1 MKRKASSGRP
11 SCLREPWYGA
21 NVPESPLRSSRS
33 GIQGHENGPEDEPQG
48 HQAHAHHGRTGG
60 FREGV
65 HVTGLLF
72 HQHGREHQG
81 EGRAQTGDGQLE
93 AHGEGHRPAFEP
105 FGDAARN
112 GRAGNFTAQAE
123 EHDAHIGRL

>member
-1 MKRKASSGRP
+1 MADLIGH
-11 SCLREPWYGA
+11 LRRFPVKPGMT
-21 NVPESPLRSSRS
+21 VCTR
-33 GIQGHENGPEDEPQG
+33 IQGHENGPEDKPQG
-48 HQAHAHHGRTGG
+48 HQAHAHQGRTGG

-65 HVTGLLF
+65 HVARLLF

-81 EGRAQTGDGQLE
+81 EGRAQTGNGQLE

-105 FGDAARN
+105 FGDAARD